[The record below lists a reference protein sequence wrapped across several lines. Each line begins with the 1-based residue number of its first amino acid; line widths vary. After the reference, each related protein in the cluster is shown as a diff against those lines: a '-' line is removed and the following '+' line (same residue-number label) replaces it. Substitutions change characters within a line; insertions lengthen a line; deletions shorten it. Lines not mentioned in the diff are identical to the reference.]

1 MASNK
6 SKKNL
11 LWWGRFD
18 PNYSR
23 NRILRRILINSGYE
37 ILDFIPKI
45 SRFGRFESY
54 FHQLPK
60 PDAVWV
66 PAFRHRDFRSARSY
80 AAACGVPLIFDPLI
94 SSWDKAVFERKK
106 FSESDHKSK
115 KLLAWEQSLLSK
127 ADLVIADTAPHAA
140 FYIETL
146 HAPAKRTHV
155 VPVGAEEP
163 LFSTQPHSRTGAPE
177 ILFYGSF
184 INLQGP
190 QFIVEAA
197 KRVPH
202 VNWVLLGE
210 GPLRKKC
217 KQLADAVKNIRFEQ
231 WISYEQLPI
240 RIGKADILLGI
251 FGTSPKAGRVIP
263 NKVFQSLACGR
274 PVITRYSEAYPSF
287 LSDSSSSGI
296 AFVPPGNPE
305 ALSQAVL
312 DMLGSDTD
320 RFQHGKHAR
329 TIYDEWFSETIIRNA
344 LECALASINV

>member
-6 SKKNL
+6 SIKKL

-18 PNYSR
+18 PTYSR
-23 NRILRRILINSGYE
+23 NRILRRILTKGGYQL
-37 ILDFIPKI
+37 LDFIPKI

-54 FHQLPK
+54 FHHLPK
-60 PDAVWV
+60 ADAVWV
-66 PAFRHRDFRSARSY
+66 PAFRHRDFTSARGY
-80 AAACGVPLIFDPLI
+80 ADACGVPLIFDPLI

-106 FSESDHKSK
+106 FSESEHRSK
-115 KLLAWEQSLLSK
+115 KLLVWEQSLFSK
-127 ADLVIADTAPHAA
+127 ADLVIADTAPHAT

-146 HAPAKRTHV
+146 HAPPQKTHV

-163 LFSTQPHSRTGAPE
+163 FFSVQPHNYTSPPE

-210 GPLRKKC
+210 GPLRKTC
-217 KQLADAVKNIRFEQ
+217 TQMAAVAENIRFEQ
-231 WISYEQLPI
+231 WISYEKLPT

-263 NKVFQSLACGR
+263 NKVYQSLACGR
-274 PVITRYSEAYPSF
+274 PVITRYSEAYPA
-287 LSDSSSSGI
+287 LLRDSSTTGI
-296 AFVPPGNPE
+296 VFVPPGNPE
-305 ALSQAVL
+305 ALAETVL

-320 RFQHGKHAR
+320 LFRQGKGAR
-329 TIYDEWFSETIIRNA
+329 TIYDELFSENSIKVA
-344 LECALASINV
+344 LEGALASINL